1 MPSAVSPSEQ
11 KMTRLQGLALP
22 NCGFG
27 PDPSE
32 FFQTSGHVAFSLKMQ
47 SFSFGVGGTLDFDS
61 WHNLFNLSKWSDA
74 GLERLALKL
83 TGNGAFEIKLWQT
96 RWGRSRELIYSEVH
110 KLPSD
115 SVLDLSL
122 ITEKEGL
129 LHVSLTGTSD
139 CGALQNLEWM
149 TGSAPRNQVKLA
161 LVTPT
166 FHREDRLTRALSR
179 IADSCPEL
187 DQVVVV
193 DHGGT
198 IGGLEGVT
206 LLSGPNLGGS
216 GGFARGAI
224 HAKKH
229 GATHCLFMDDDADV
243 LPEAIHRTYAFLSF
257 ARDHKT
263 AVAGAMIAQENQAQI
278 WENGARFHQF
288 CQPLFGQVD
297 LANKTSV
304 VEMERYSQ
312 DGKGLY
318 GGWWFFAFPLAGL
331 RHLPFP
337 FFLRGDD
344 VSFSLSN
351 QFSIARL
358 NGVAAYQA
366 GFTAKETPRSW
377 YFDLRSHMLHHL
389 CLPDKRIPALAT
401 LKIAL
406 FFWSQCVLRMH
417 YDSANA
423 VLSALEDV
431 LKGPSFFARNANVH
445 KRLNMVDQQSR
456 DEIWQHASNAFLSP
470 ANPGRSYWYLLG
482 NGLFLPGFGRFG
494 RHRHIKASDRRNLS
508 LFLGA
513 SRITV
518 LHESRSEV
526 YQVRH
531 SKRRAFLLGLRFVW
545 FSLRFL
551 VQLQTLRK
559 AYQQSYA
566 SLTSEAFW
574 AAQFDHIHPAR

>member
-1 MPSAVSPSEQ
+1 MPSAVSPSEHI
-11 KMTRLQGLALP
+11 MTRLQGLALP
-22 NCGFG
+22 DCGFG
-27 PDPSE
+27 PDPSV
-32 FFQTSGHVAFSLKMQ
+32 FFQTSGHVAYSFKSQ
-47 SFSFGVGGTLDFDS
+47 RFSFGVGGKLDFDS
-61 WHNLFNLSKWSDA
+61 WYNLFNLSKWGDA

-83 TGNGAFEIKLWQT
+83 TGDGVFEIKLWQT

-115 SVLDLSL
+115 SVLDLSF
-122 ITEKEGL
+122 IVEKVGL
-129 LHVSLTGTSD
+129 LYVSLTGVSD
-139 CGALQNLEWM
+139 GGALQNLEWM
-149 TGSAPRNQVKLA
+149 TGSAPTNQIKLA

-166 FHREDRLTRALSR
+166 FHREERIARALLR
-179 IADSCPEL
+179 ILDSCPEL

-198 IGGLEGVT
+198 FEDLEDVT
-206 LLSGPNLGGS
+206 LLTGPNLGGS

-257 ARDHKT
+257 ARDPNT
-263 AVAGAMIAQENQAQI
+263 AVAGAMIAQENHTRI

-312 DGKGLY
+312 DGNGLY

-331 RHLPFP
+331 KHLPFP

-351 QFSIARL
+351 RFSIARL
-358 NGVAAYQA
+358 NGVAAYQE

-377 YFDLRSHMLHHL
+377 YLDLRSHVLHHL
-389 CLPDKRIPALAT
+389 CLPDKGIPAFAT

-406 FFWSQCVLRMH
+406 LFLGQCVLRMH

-423 VLSALEDV
+423 VLAAMEDV
-431 LKGPSFFARNANVH
+431 LKGPSFFAQNANVH
-445 KRLNMVDQQSR
+445 KRLNVLDQQSR
-456 DEIWQHASNAFLSP
+456 DEIWQDATNAIPSP
-470 ANPGRSYWYLLG
+470 TYPGSRFWYLLG

-494 RHRHIKASDRRNLS
+494 RHRQIKASDRRNLS

-513 SRITV
+513 SKITV
-518 LHESRSEV
+518 LHESRAAA

-531 SKRRAFLLGLRFVW
+531 NKRRAFLLGLKLLRLSLLFLIRFQ
-545 FSLRFL
+545 SLRL
-551 VQLQTLRK
+551 
-559 AYQQSYA
+559 AYQQKYA
-566 SLTSEAFW
+566 PLTSEAFW
-574 AAQFDHIHPAR
+574 TTQFDQAHLAR

>member
-22 NCGFG
+22 DCGFG
-27 PDPSE
+27 PDPSV
-32 FFQTSGHVAFSLKMQ
+32 FFQTSGQVAFSLKSQ
-47 SFSFGVGGTLDFDS
+47 SFSLGVGGKLDFDS

-129 LHVSLTGTSD
+129 LYVSLTGTSD

-257 ARDHKT
+257 ARDPKT

-278 WENGARFHQF
+278 WENGAQFHQF

-318 GGWWFFAFPLAGL
+318 GGWWFPTVQ
-331 RHLPFP
+331 LP
-337 FFLRGDD
+337 R
-344 VSFSLSN
+344 S
-351 QFSIARL
+351 ARL
-358 NGVAAYQA
+358 SFLAAPSFLWLMA
-366 GFTAKETPRSW
+366 RMVGSR
-377 YFDLRSHMLHHL
+377 LMLWM
-389 CLPDKRIPALAT
+389 DKPVRCRRAA
-401 LKIAL
+401 A
-406 FFWSQCVLRMH
+406 
-417 YDSANA
+417 
-423 VLSALEDV
+423 SALP
-431 LKGPSFFARNANVH
+431 KGWPS
-445 KRLNMVDQQSR
+445 Q
-456 DEIWQHASNAFLSP
+456 
-470 ANPGRSYWYLLG
+470 GRR
-482 NGLFLPGFGRFG
+482 P
-494 RHRHIKASDRRNLS
+494 
-508 LFLGA
+508 
-513 SRITV
+513 
-518 LHESRSEV
+518 
-526 YQVRH
+526 
-531 SKRRAFLLGLRFVW
+531 
-545 FSLRFL
+545 
-551 VQLQTLRK
+551 
-559 AYQQSYA
+559 
-566 SLTSEAFW
+566 
-574 AAQFDHIHPAR
+574 